1 MWSLGLVENESD
13 PQIFHAWSPVNELT
27 GRIRRCVLAGGLS
40 VGVGFDIS
48 KTHARPNVTLSLP
61 TACESTWISQLLLE
75 SVPACV
81 PPYSCHVGHGLTSE
95 TVRKPSYMLP
105 L

>member
-1 MWSLGLVENESD
+1 MKNESG
-13 PQIFHAWSPVNELT
+13 PHIFHAWSPVNELT

-48 KTHARPNVTLSLP
+48 KTYARPNVSPPLLVNLIGFLSYFSSPYLP
-61 TACESTWISQLLLE
+61 ACPLLL
-75 SVPACV
+75 PC
-81 PPYSCHVGHGLTSE
+81 CHGLTSE